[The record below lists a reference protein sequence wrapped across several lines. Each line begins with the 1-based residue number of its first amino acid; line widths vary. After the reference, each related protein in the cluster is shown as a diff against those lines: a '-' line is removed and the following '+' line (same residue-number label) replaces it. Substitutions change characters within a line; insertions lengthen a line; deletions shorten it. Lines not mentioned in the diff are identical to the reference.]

1 MRIVR
6 TIEEVRRALHE
17 PRARGER
24 IGLVPTMGAFH
35 EGHLALMRAAC
46 EGSDVVVVSLF
57 VNPSQFDA
65 AEDLARYPRDE
76 ASDARAAEREGVDLL
91 FAPDASVLYPEGFA
105 TWVEPG
111 ELGSVLEGAARPGHF
126 RGVATVCTKLF
137 AIVQPQVA
145 WFGQK
150 DAQQVAIIRQV
161 VADLDLPVGIEA
173 LPTVRDVDGLALS
186 SRNVLLSPAERA
198 VAIVLPRALAAG
210 VAAHDSGADPVA
222 ATRRILDAE
231 RGLTVDYVA
240 VANFDGPTLAA
251 AIRVGGTRLID
262 NARLDA
268 PTPAP
273 PDASRVDNDMVR
285 EDA

>member
-1 MRIVR
+1 MPCWRMIHAVK
-6 TIEEVRRALHE
+6 AW
-17 PRARGER
+17 
-24 IGLVPTMGAFH
+24 
-35 EGHLALMRAAC
+35 
-46 EGSDVVVVSLF
+46 
-57 VNPSQFDA
+57 PSWRSIQDA
-65 AEDLARYPRDE
+65 W
-76 ASDARAAEREGVDLL
+76 GK
-91 FAPDASVLYPEGFA
+91 
-105 TWVEPG
+105 T
-111 ELGSVLEGAARPGHF
+111 
-126 RGVATVCTKLF
+126 
-137 AIVQPQVA
+137 
-145 WFGQK
+145 
-150 DAQQVAIIRQV
+150 
-161 VADLDLPVGIEA
+161 
-173 LPTVRDVDGLALS
+173 
-186 SRNVLLSPAERA
+186 SPAERA

-222 ATRRILDAE
+222 ATRRILDGE